1 VVAAGVSRGSRVST
15 AEGSKTP
22 RMGEDY
28 AATGF
33 GSRIGFGARPCVVVV
48 DMVRA
53 YVTEG
58 EPFWAPVYDAVVEAN
73 QRVVDVARDGGV
85 PVAWTTLALDETE
98 WDSGWFMHKV
108 PSLREYVRRPELAG
122 FDARLQPA
130 AGELVVR
137 KQFAS
142 SFFGTSLGSA
152 LTRLGV
158 DTVVITGVST
168 SGCVRATAVD
178 ALQFGYRPIVVA
190 EAVGDRD
197 TDAHRQALYDLQ
209 AKYAD
214 VESVSTVVDAL
225 RRGASS

>member
-1 VVAAGVSRGSRVST
+1 MSGDEGATSDVGVPS
-15 AEGSKTP
+15 
-22 RMGEDY
+22 MGEDY

-33 GSRIGFGARPCVVVV
+33 GSRIGFGERPCVVVV

-58 EPFWAPVYDAVVEAN
+58 EPFWAPAYEPVRAAN
-73 QRVVDVARDGGV
+73 QRLLEVARAHGV
-85 PVAWTTLALDETE
+85 PVAWTTLAFDETE
-98 WDSGWFMHKV
+98 WDTGWFLQKV
-108 PSLREYVRRPELAG
+108 PSLREYLRRPELAG
-122 FDARLQPA
+122 FDPRLQPA
-130 AGELVVR
+130 PGELVVR

-142 SFFGTSLGSA
+142 SFFGTSLSSA
-152 LTRLGV
+152 LARLSV

-178 ALQFGYRPIVVA
+178 ALQLGYRPVVVA

-197 TDAHRQALYDLQ
+197 QAAHRQSLYDLQ

-214 VESVSTVVDAL
+214 VELLDTVLERLTV
-225 RRGASS
+225 